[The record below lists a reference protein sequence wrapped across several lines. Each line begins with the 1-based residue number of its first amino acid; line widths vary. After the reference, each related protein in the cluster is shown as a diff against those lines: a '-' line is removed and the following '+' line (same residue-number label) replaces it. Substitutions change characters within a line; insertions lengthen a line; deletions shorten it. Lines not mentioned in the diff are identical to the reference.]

1 MKVTGEQIFSVP
13 EHFFGISA
21 SESGYT
27 LNYSVDGKT
36 FTQWENETP
45 AGETLFIANAP
56 LFGKYMLEGNTGEVE
71 VRW

>member
-1 MKVTGEQIFSVP
+1 MKVKKEEVFSVP
-13 EHFFGISA
+13 AHNFGISA

-36 FTQWENETP
+36 FTQWDESTP
-45 AGETLFIANAP
+45 AGETLFVANAP
-56 LFGKYMLEGNTGEVE
+56 AFCRYMLEGNTDDVE